1 VLEYEKEKRNEKEE
15 ERILEKFS
23 MIDDEV
29 IMLHP

>member
-15 ERILEKFS
+15 ERILEKFP